1 MLAGV
6 RAAGFD
12 LAVACPAEGPLAEEL
27 REDEVPIL
35 PAQWRD
41 EQGGRRPLDE
51 FRDEL
56 LRIIR
61 LYQPELV
68 HANGLS
74 IGRVAGPVVDELRL
88 PSVAHLRDILK
99 LRRAEIADLNRHRR
113 LVAVSHATR
122 DYHIRQGLTA
132 ERSVVVYNGVDL
144 ANFRPARPTG
154 WMHRELGLA
163 PSEPL
168 VGVIGQIAL
177 RKGLDTLLAAARR
190 IAETTSAMHRPTV
203 HWVIVGECYS
213 QKAESQALLRLLQQ
227 AAVEGP
233 LAGRVHLVGQRDS
246 IERLLPE
253 LALLVHPARQEP
265 LGRVLLEGAACG
277 TAIVTTDVGGTPE
290 IFPGDEQDRGV
301 VLVPPAAPGPLAV
314 RIVDLLTN
322 DEARRRL
329 GQRAR
334 RAAERFTID
343 AAVSGLVEQY
353 NLAMLD

>member
-1 MLAGV
+1 MPRLLVFCEYPTMLGGERSLLAVLAGV

-122 DYHIRQGLTA
+122 DYHIVKGSPPSDPSLSTMA
-132 ERSVVVYNGVDL
+132 STWPTSV
-144 ANFRPARPTG
+144 
-154 WMHRELGLA
+154 
-163 PSEPL
+163 
-168 VGVIGQIAL
+168 
-177 RKGLDTLLAAARR
+177 
-190 IAETTSAMHRPTV
+190 
-203 HWVIVGECYS
+203 
-213 QKAESQALLRLLQQ
+213 
-227 AAVEGP
+227 
-233 LAGRVHLVGQRDS
+233 
-246 IERLLPE
+246 
-253 LALLVHPARQEP
+253 P
-265 LGRVLLEGAACG
+265 LGR
-277 TAIVTTDVGGTPE
+277 
-290 IFPGDEQDRGV
+290 
-301 VLVPPAAPGPLAV
+301 
-314 RIVDLLTN
+314 
-322 DEARRRL
+322 RL
-329 GQRAR
+329 DASRAR
-334 RAAERFTID
+334 SRAER
-343 AAVSGLVEQY
+343 AVGRRDWTDR
-353 NLAMLD
+353 LAERARYTARGGATDR